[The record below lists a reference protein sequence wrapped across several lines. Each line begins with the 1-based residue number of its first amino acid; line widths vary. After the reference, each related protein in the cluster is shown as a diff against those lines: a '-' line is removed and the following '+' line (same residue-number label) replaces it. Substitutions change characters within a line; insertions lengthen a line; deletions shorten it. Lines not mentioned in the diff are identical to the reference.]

1 VRITTPTA
9 DARIDLS
16 GIDLFDATLYTSG
29 DAHLAW
35 QTLRAQ
41 APVFWNP
48 RPTGPGFWAVTRRAD
63 VRRVLRDHEEFT
75 SERGTVLWMLGIPD
89 PASGKMMAVTD
100 PPRHKQIRAPLSRPL
115 AQQAMPSYAD
125 GIRRVVRE
133 IVAPAWDSEEWD
145 AAGAFARLPVAS
157 IALLMGLPD
166 EDIERLLLWTY
177 ASIAPLDPHF
187 SRGPMNA
194 TLLWAHHEIMDYFA
208 HRVRERRAEP
218 APDLLSHLLTI
229 EVRGRQLADDEVL
242 VNCYSLLLGA
252 AVTTSQAITASL
264 IGLAEQGG
272 GVGRWSPETDIAG
285 AVEESLRWSSPTM
298 HFMRYAQRDVVLND
312 VKISEGDA
320 VAAWIASANR
330 DETVFDRPYV
340 FDPTRTPNRH
350 IAFGNGP
357 HRCVG
362 QNLARLTLRVV
373 FEEFF
378 SKLATFELAA
388 PPVHLVSN
396 AAGGVV
402 SAPMRLTFHPTARP
416 PVPPRV

>member
-1 VRITTPTA
+1 MRITTPPS
-9 DARIDLS
+9 DARVDLNS
-16 GIDLFDATLYTSG
+16 IDLFDATLYTSG

-35 QTLRAQ
+35 QTLRAE

-48 RPTGPGFWAVTRRAD
+48 RPSGPGFWAVTRRDD
-63 VRRVLRDHEEFT
+63 VRRVLRDHELFT

-89 PASGKMMAVTD
+89 PAAGKMMAVTD
-100 PPRHKQIRAPLSRPL
+100 PPRHKQIREPLSRPL
-115 AQQAMPSYAD
+115 AQQAMPSYTD
-125 GIRRVVRE
+125 GIRRVVHQ
-133 IVAPAWDSEEWD
+133 IVEPAWDSQVWD
-145 AAGAFARLPVAS
+145 AAGAFARLPVAT
-157 IALLMGLPD
+157 IAMLMGLPG
-166 EDIERLLLWTY
+166 EDVERLLQWTY

-187 SRGPMNA
+187 SRGPMAA

-218 APDLLSHLLTI
+218 APDLLSHLLSI
-229 EVRGRQLADDEVL
+229 EVRGRRLADDEVI

-272 GVGRWSPETDIAG
+272 GTGRWSPDTDVAG
-285 AVEESLRWSSPTM
+285 AVEEALRWSSPTM
-298 HFMRYAQRDVVLND
+298 HFMRYAARDLVLRN
-312 VKISEGDA
+312 VKINAGDA
-320 VAAWIASANR
+320 VTAWIASANR
-330 DETVFDRPYV
+330 DELIFDRPYL

-350 IAFGNGP
+350 VAFGNGP

-373 FEEFF
+373 FEDFF
-378 SKLATFELAA
+378 AKLDSFELAA

-396 AAGGVV
+396 AAAGIV
-402 SAPMRLTFHPTARP
+402 SAPVRLTFHPSARP
-416 PVPPRV
+416 AVAARV